1 MEAYSSTTL
10 TILILLNLLFL
21 VSNIPTTLAA
31 TSSASNSVSTISYKT
46 YIQTACNSTTYPR
59 VCYSSLSPY
68 ASTIKGH
75 PQKLCKTA
83 LSVAAKAARNASSTI
98 SNLSKLM
105 ALTRSEAAV
114 IKDCIENVKD
124 SIDELKQSLNEM
136 GHLGAC
142 GSDCQL
148 QISNI
153 KTWVSAAIT
162 DESTCTDGL
171 EEQKVSATV
180 KNKISSSILNVA
192 RPTSNALSLFNSH
205 YPY

>member
-1 MEAYSSTTL
+1 MEAYSTL
-10 TILILLNLLFL
+10 TILILMNLLFL
-21 VSNIPTTLAA
+21 ISNIPTTLAA
-31 TSSASNSVSTISYKT
+31 TSASSSVSTKSYTT
-46 YIQTACNSTTYPR
+46 YIQTACNSTTYPL

-68 ASTIKGH
+68 ASKIKGN
-75 PQKLCKTA
+75 PQKLCITA

-98 SNLSKLM
+98 SKLSKQKG
-105 ALTRSEAAV
+105 LTRSEAAV

-136 GHLGAC
+136 GHLGAG
-142 GSDCQL
+142 GSDVQF

-162 DESTCTDGL
+162 DVSTCTDGL

-180 KNKISSSILNVA
+180 KNKITRSILNVD
-192 RPTSNALSLFNSH
+192 RPTSNALSLINSH
-205 YPY
+205 YSY